1 MKFSAVASILVSL
14 ILAAGCSSSTQ
25 SPKKT
30 AKAPAT
36 EPAVTPQPKGPQTF
50 KVRFVTSKGPLVM
63 EVHNDWAPRG
73 AAHFADLVKA
83 KFYDGARFFRVV
95 PNFVI
100 QFGLAANPAVTRQWE
115 KPIYDDPVMQTNRL
129 GSVAFATEGFDTR
142 TTQIFINLRSN
153 QILDGKGFSP
163 FAQVIEGMDVVNRLY
178 SGYREA
184 PDQQQI
190 TKRGNAYLN
199 EKFPKLDYIKT
210 ARIVP

>member
-1 MKFSAVASILVSL
+1 MKFAAVAPILASL
-14 ILAAGCSSSTQ
+14 ILAAGCSSSPE

-30 AKAPAT
+30 AEAPAKET
-36 EPAVTPQPKGPQTF
+36 AAPQPKSPQTF
-50 KVRFVTSKGPLVM
+50 KVRFVTSKGPFVM

-100 QFGLAANPAVTRQWE
+100 QFGLAANPAVTRQWA

-142 TTQIFINLRSN
+142 TTQIFINLHSN
-153 QILDGKGFSP
+153 QDLDGKGFSP

-190 TKRGNAYLN
+190 TKSGNAYLLAN
-199 EKFPKLDYIKT
+199 FPKLDYIKT